1 MSRLLLLSVLLVGP
15 IAAAIATS
23 GSYETDCE
31 TAERLKDKHSAACLG
46 DVGSDCMRK
55 QFYTIKLW
63 QSLCST
69 IKESKS

>member
-1 MSRLLLLSVLLVGP
+1 MNRLLLLSVLLVGP

-31 TAERLKDKHSAACLG
+31 TAERLKDKHSAACPG
-46 DVGSDCMRK
+46 DIDTDCMRS

-69 IKESKS
+69 AEETTR